1 MTGMDRSSFI
11 LLYSLD
17 NIQNPRAGELKLGPI
32 LVRVGFMGDWRSQ
45 KLVHP
50 TRIEW
55 QQRTTRYYW
64 KLFAHTTITIGTGT
78 ERGRNFV
85 CDRP

>member
-32 LVRVGFMGDWRSQ
+32 LVRVGFMGGLAQPEVGPSN
-45 KLVHP
+45 
-50 TRIEW
+50 
-55 QQRTTRYYW
+55 
-64 KLFAHTTITIGTGT
+64 AHRVATKDYQVLL
-78 ERGRNFV
+78 EAV
-85 CDRP
+85 CSYDNYN